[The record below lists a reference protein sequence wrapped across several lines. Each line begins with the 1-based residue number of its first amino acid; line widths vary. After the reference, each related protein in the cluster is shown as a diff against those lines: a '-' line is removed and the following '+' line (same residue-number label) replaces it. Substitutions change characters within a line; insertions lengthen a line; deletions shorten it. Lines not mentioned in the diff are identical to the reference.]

1 MSPSLLP
8 ANYQQSQTS
17 AVKDPLLAL
26 DGETQKSKSHLYY
39 NLLPGSGATH
49 LTEYKTRS
57 HPLLALSN
65 TFLEFFFMFL
75 NEIELPIYIS

>member
-39 NLLPGSGATH
+39 DILPGSGATH

-57 HPLLALSN
+57 HSLLVVFSN
-65 TFLEFFFMFL
+65 TFLNFL